1 MRAAVLE
8 APGRLVVREI
18 PEWPLEAYGDS
29 DMVLVEVGACG
40 LCGSDFRYFAG
51 ENPWA
56 QHTLG
61 RHVPNPPNIV
71 LGHEFA
77 GTVVKVLSERNA
89 HLLGK
94 RVAPVC
100 SKVCGACVECRA
112 GRAHLCPQT
121 VHLGHGQGWGN
132 QAFFPGAYAPSVPC
146 WGASCYEISDR
157 LPMPEA
163 AMMDIL
169 AVCVHVARVGHVR
182 IGGTT
187 LSIGAGPAG
196 NGCAQA
202 ALAMGAA
209 RAAVYERNAAALEV
223 ARAQGLDAVDARGS
237 GADAL
242 RQGFP
247 NGFDTVFD
255 TVGTPETLELGLS
268 LLAKAGTLVNLA
280 VHAGQELNL
289 DLMRLGSERRL
300 TTSCNFET
308 ADYAT
313 ALAWLESGRF
323 RVREWLTPVALDDLP
338 GIFESVASD
347 PEGKA
352 AFKWVVRP

>member
-8 APGRLVVREI
+8 GPGQLSVRDI
-18 PEWPLEAYGDS
+18 PEWPLESYGDA

-40 LCGSDFRYFAG
+40 VCGSDFRYFAG

-77 GTVVKVLSERNA
+77 GTVVRVLSERNA

-100 SKVCGACVECRA
+100 SKVCGACAECRT
-112 GRAHLCPQT
+112 GRTHLCPET
-121 VHLGHGQGWGN
+121 VHLGHGQGWGE
-132 QAFFPGAYAPSVPC
+132 QAFFPGAYAPTVPC
-146 WGASCYEISDR
+146 WGSGCYEISES
-157 LPMPEA
+157 LSLSEA

-169 AVCVHVARVGHVR
+169 AVCVHVARVGQVR
-182 IGGTT
+182 PGGST
-187 LSIGAGPAG
+187 LSIGGGPAG

-202 ALAMGAA
+202 SLALGAA
-209 RAAVYERNAAALEV
+209 RAVVFERNAVALNV
-223 ARAQGLDAVDARGS
+223 ARSQGLEAVDARLGS
-237 GADAL
+237 DAL
-242 RQGFP
+242 RP
-247 NGFDTVFD
+247 GFDTVFD
-255 TVGTPETLELGLS
+255 TVGSPETLELGLS
-268 LLAKAGTLVNLA
+268 LLAKAGALVNLA
-280 VHAGQELNL
+280 VHAGQTVNL

-323 RVREWLTPVALDDLP
+323 RVREWLTTVGLDDLP
-338 GIFESVASD
+338 GIFEAVATD
-347 PEGKA
+347 PDGKS
-352 AFKWVVRP
+352 AFKWVVEP